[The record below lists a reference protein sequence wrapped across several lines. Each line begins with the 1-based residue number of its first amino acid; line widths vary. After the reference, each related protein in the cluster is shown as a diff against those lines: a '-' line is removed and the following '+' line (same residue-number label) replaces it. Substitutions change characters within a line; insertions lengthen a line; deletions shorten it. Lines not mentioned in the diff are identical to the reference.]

1 MFTKV
6 NLTENSIFLALGN
19 ASIDYGFARLGKLVP
34 RHPGDPERL
43 SKETVLKRAADLA
56 EAIYAVPTAPHRG
69 IEYSRYPHLNGGSVS
84 NSVHEAAA
92 GHGYNEAVEDYNR
105 AQHNSSSSPSRGTYE
120 GHAHATSPGPT
131 SVALANTTAAASA
144 ASYSTAQHISSMM
157 GGPGSPGLFQSSSS
171 KNFNLLLFFVKLI
184 SFLLSLISF
193 V

>member
-1 MFTKV
+1 MNQV
-6 NLTENSIFLALGN
+6 GLTENSLFLALGN

-69 IEYSRYPHLNGGSVS
+69 IEYSRYPHLNGGS

-92 GHGYNEAVEDYNR
+92 THGYNEAVEDYNR

-131 SVALANTTAAASA
+131 PHSVALANTTAAASA

-171 KNFNLLLFFVKLI
+171 KNFILVLY
-184 SFLLSLISF
+184 SFSSN
-193 V
+193 